1 MQDGLEENLS
11 MNIYIS
17 SSWKNRLRVRALA
30 VALRKLGHVAYDFT
44 DPASRGEPELPP
56 ERFPQQFD
64 PEHHDYSEY
73 LNQSPEYRR
82 AVESNRRW
90 LIEKCDL
97 CLLLLPCGADS
108 HADWGVA
115 VGAGKRSIVIGHPP
129 KGERTP
135 SHLWAEAIFKNEA
148 AALEYLTRTAHL
160 SSLRWSPTAPNI
172 QKLFDHMAHGDA
184 EHRRWL
190 REHLFL
196 YFGVEVPS

>member
-1 MQDGLEENLS
+1 

-17 SSWKNRLRVRALA
+17 SSWKNRVRVRALA
-30 VALRKLGHVAYDFT
+30 VALRELGHVVYDFT

-64 PEHHDYSEY
+64 PALHDYSEY

-82 AVESNRRW
+82 AVEGNRRW

-115 VGAGKRSIVIGHPP
+115 VGAGKRSIIIGHPP
-129 KGERTP
+129 KDERTP
-135 SHLWAEAIFKNEA
+135 SHLWAEAIFKDEA
-148 AALEYLTRTAHL
+148 TALDYIAYTPHL
-160 SSLRWSPTAPNI
+160 LSLYWTPTAPNI
-172 QKLFDHMAHGDA
+172 QKLYDHMAHGDA